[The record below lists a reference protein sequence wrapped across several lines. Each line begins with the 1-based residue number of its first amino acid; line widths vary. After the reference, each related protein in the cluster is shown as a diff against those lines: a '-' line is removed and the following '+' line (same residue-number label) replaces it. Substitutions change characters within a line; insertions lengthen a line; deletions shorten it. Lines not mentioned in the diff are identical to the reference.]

1 MKKTIMS
8 LTMVFLVV
16 LSTLLATSPKV
27 SAFRNYSGREF
38 FADAPH
44 RIEPGNDIPLTVGV
58 HDAEGISG
66 FNLYRVD
73 IADLVTNMIV
83 ASRSYTDNEG
93 NPKEIKAR
101 LWYDKFDLDP
111 DLFQKDEGEARISVH
126 FVKSFFDE
134 TVGPI
139 AVRVSSESLPKWG
152 GWYAGD
158 AHVHSSMT
166 DNAAAGGL
174 IYGEFG
180 APVDA
185 IASSARAI
193 GLDWIIITDHS
204 FDIDPFDSHPSE
216 WDTYKTYCDAETITN
231 EFVCMLG
238 EEITCQD
245 EYDPGGP
252 DIDDLEP
259 SSHYL
264 AYGISSPVKAPDWWG
279 RDSNPTQQGAINDVK
294 NNKGGIGF
302 VAHPYDWLWDWE
314 NWAVQS
320 YTGIEIWNG
329 EFDNGGLGQSNDLA
343 ALNKWYSLLKEG
355 KKFYAIGNSDTHDL
369 INIARFVRNYVY
381 LGNKDLTES
390 NVIEALRNGRSF
402 VTDGPLLSFT
412 AENHLVGE
420 TFATSEDTVDLEVKW
435 KSSSEYGA
443 VSIINVRIN
452 GEPVENNYYRPT
464 EAEKFEGTKSNWR
477 FKLPSGGVPSSFT
490 VYCETDEGRK
500 AFTNPIQ
507 VRRVA
512 ASNVDVVLLIDRSGS
527 MAGSKISEAKTSAK
541 YFTDLMHTGDKI
553 GVVTYETSTRVDY
566 PLTKIESTNTK
577 TLVKNKIDQIYPA
590 GVTAMGAGL
599 RTAYNQLVNYGDP
612 SHPWAIVLMSNGFHN
627 YGEHPYNVLPALKS
641 KNIKV
646 YTIGL
651 GAGADGNLLGKIATD
666 TGGFYRYAAKP
677 TDLVAIYQ
685 AIAAVVTQE
694 QTISSISSSIAQG
707 ETTQLTAPLDSSVVQ
722 ATFSVSWGGSDL
734 DLTLI
739 KPDGSLIDPVVAS
752 TDPHIEYIEEARYEM
767 YRIECPMMGVW
778 TMVITGVS
786 VPPGGESFVA
796 GCAAVAE
803 LKLQMRTDKDLY
815 SYPQKVQINATI
827 EDWGALILG
836 ANVQASVTR
845 PDHSQINMILFD
857 DGLDVHGDLVADDG
871 VYTNNFG
878 QYTEDGS
885 YTIKVTAT
893 GTAAAG
899 EPFLRQTQK
908 TVTISGIPSDTTPP
922 KTNLLIGPP
931 QYIMPNGDI
940 CVTSNTPFT
949 LDAVD
954 NNGAG
959 SGVAQTGYRIYNLT
973 NSFGWVTNSPPIDF
987 QISGLDDGVYHLDYN
1002 STDNAGNVEI
1012 TNTKTIIFDNNA
1024 PSLTI
1029 ETPAENDALQDGVTF
1044 KVSAWD
1050 LGAVASVTFSIE
1062 CPQGNVIS
1070 PEFQSMPA
1078 TLGSD
1083 GKWSLYFDTRKLP
1096 DGFYLFAANGT
1107 DVLGNWGITTVPFS
1121 IRNWAAIELLP
1132 ASETNKAGRTMP
1144 VKFSIR
1150 VKASVDPAQ
1159 PFIRNEE
1166 LTIMIYRKG
1175 YPGTILQTSTY
1186 GTASTDYR
1194 IDPVSEKY
1202 ITNFKTLSTPATYVV
1217 EIYRKGML
1225 IGSFQFS
1232 TVK

>member
-1 MKKTIMS
+1 MKKILS
-8 LTMVFLVV
+8 IIAVFVILF
-16 LSTLLATSPKV
+16 STFSIFSPSVKAYD
-27 SAFRNYSGREF
+27 STEIYY
-38 FADAPH
+38 ADAPH
-44 RIEPGNDIPLTVGV
+44 RVRLGEAIPVLAMLHDETGFLKRVEIWDYNKGEIVEPP
-58 HDAEGISG
+58 HDVNEDLDGTHIW
-66 FNLYRVD
+66 YRVYPVD
-73 IADLVTNMIV
+73 SN
-83 ASRSYTDNEG
+83 
-93 NPKEIKAR
+93 
-101 LWYDKFDLDP
+101 KFL
-111 DLFQKDEGEARISVH
+111 LKDESASIRVKFVFGEYLGGEHI
-126 FVKSFFDE
+126 FDD
-134 TVGPI
+134 TVN
-139 AVRVSSESLPKWG
+139 VQVSSEPLPKMS

-158 AHVHSSMT
+158 AHIHSSMT
-166 DNAAAGGL
+166 DN
-174 IYGEFG
+174 IVEFG

-185 IASSARAI
+185 IADSAKAT
-193 GLDWIIITDHS
+193 GLDWVIITDHS
-204 FDIDPFDSHPSE
+204 HDIKDPNFLDE
-216 WDTYKTYCDAETITN
+216 WNTYKAFCGAETTS

-245 EYDPGGP
+245 VDNFP
-252 DIDDLEP
+252 EP
-259 SSHYL
+259 FEPASHYL
-264 AYGISSPVKAPDWWG
+264 AYGISSPIEAPNSIDVW
-279 RDSNPTQQGAINDVK
+279 RDKNPTQQGAIDDV
-294 NNKGGIGF
+294 NKEGIGF
-302 VAHPYDWLWDWE
+302 IAHPFAWPWDWE
-314 NWAVQS
+314 NWAVRD
-320 YTGIEIWNG
+320 YTGIEIWNSELDDKDG
-329 EFDNGGLGQSNDLA
+329 EA
-343 ALNKWYSLLKEG
+343 MTKWYDLLKQG
-355 KKFYAIGNSDTHDL
+355 RKVFGIGNSDAHDL
-369 INIARFVRNYVY
+369 TNIARYVRNYVY
-381 LGNKDLTES
+381 LGDSDLNEA
-390 NVIEALRNGRSF
+390 NVIEALRKGRSI

-412 AENHLVGE
+412 AENHLIGDDFNIDDE
-420 TFATSEDTVDLEVKW
+420 TVDLEVSW
-435 KSSSEYGA
+435 KSSSEYGT
-443 VSIINVRIN
+443 
-452 GEPVENNYYRPT
+452 VENIVVSMNGMPVDFYQPT
-464 EAEKFEGTKSNWR
+464 EGEKFAGTKSNWR
-477 FKLPSGGVPSSFT
+477 FTLPLPLIRSFFT
-490 VYCETDEGRK
+490 VFCTTSEGRK
-500 AFTNPIQ
+500 AYTNPIW
-507 VRRVA
+507 VRRAA
-512 ASNVDVVLLIDRSGS
+512 ASNADVVLLIDRSGS
-527 MAGSKISEAKTSAK
+527 MAGTKISEAKTSAK

-553 GVVTYETSTRVDY
+553 GVVTYETSTRIDY

-599 RTAYNQLVNYGDP
+599 RAAYNQLVNYGDQ

-627 YGEHPYNVLPALKS
+627 SGEHPYNVIPALKS

-685 AIAAVVTQE
+685 AIAAIVTQE
-694 QTISSISSSIAQG
+694 QTISSITGFITQG

-722 ATFSVSWGGSDL
+722 ATFAVSWGGSDL
-734 DLTLI
+734 DLTLVR
-739 KPDGSLIDPVVAS
+739 PDGSLIDPAVAS

-767 YRIECPMMGVW
+767 YRIRCPMMGMW

-803 LKLQMRTDKDLY
+803 LKLQMCTDKDLY

-827 EDWGALILG
+827 EDWGTLILG

-857 DGLDVHGDLVADDG
+857 DGLDVHGDQIADDG

-893 GTAAAG
+893 GTASAG
-899 EPFLRQTQK
+899 EPFLRQTLK
-908 TVTISGIPSDTTPP
+908 TVTVSGIPSDTTPP

-987 QISGLDDGVYHLDYN
+987 QISGLDDGVYYLDYN

-1050 LGAVASVTFSIE
+1050 LSAVASVTFSIQ

-1070 PEFQSMPA
+1070 PEFQSLSA

-1096 DGFYLFAANGT
+1096 DGFYLSAANGT
-1107 DVLGNWGITTVPFS
+1107 DVLGNWGTTTVHFS

-1132 ASETNKAGRTMP
+1132 ASESNKAGRTMP

-1150 VKASVDPAQ
+1150 VKASVDPAR
-1159 PFIRNEE
+1159 PFIYNEE
-1166 LTIMIYRKG
+1166 LTIKIYKKAS
-1175 YPGTILQTSTY
+1175 PSNILLQTCTF
-1186 GTASTDYR
+1186 GTASTDYW
-1194 IDPVSEKY
+1194 INVDSEKY
-1202 ITNFKTLSTPATYVV
+1202 HTNFKTLSTPATYVV
-1217 EIYRKGML
+1217 QIYRKGML
-1225 IGSFQFS
+1225 IGSFEFK